1 MTHFADRLAAAVRA
15 KGNAVCVG
23 LDPRWELLPAEVRN
37 RHGGAGLANVADA
50 LRSHVEALREDGQPV
65 PDDKGFLLGR
75 VSVPL

>member
-1 MTHFADRLAAAVRA
+1 MLMDYTVILH
-15 KGNAVCVG
+15 
-23 LDPRWELLPAEVRN
+23 EAEE
-37 RHGGAGLANVADA
+37 GGYWVEVPSRPGCLSQGETVDETLANVADA